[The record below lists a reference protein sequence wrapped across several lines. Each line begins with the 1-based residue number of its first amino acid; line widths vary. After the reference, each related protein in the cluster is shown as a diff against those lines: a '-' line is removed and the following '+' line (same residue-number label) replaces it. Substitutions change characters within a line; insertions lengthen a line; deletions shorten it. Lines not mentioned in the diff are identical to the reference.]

1 LYSAFFKF
9 MYFSQYCLEMPPTA
23 ATYIITSCIQ
33 YINNKVGRYSGW
45 RLKTIRC
52 SNMQEKNWFISV
64 LVFKLY
70 GPLLYMPFF
79 TKINIFSGCLCNT
92 LHWYCSGLQ
101 RYIRS
106 IIFTQL
112 AILINFF
119 SSSNSK
125 EWNRMHSLKKHWN
138 GVLGTQILPLNKYG
152 YTVTKT
158 NSLFHFFLN
167 FYIFLNIH
175 FHEWV
180 IFTFYKCVIIQHLKA
195 VVSKN
200 VLKWTE

>member
-1 LYSAFFKF
+1 LYSAFLKF

-33 YINNKVGRYSGW
+33 YINNKVRRSIGW
-45 RLKTIRC
+45 RLKTIRYL
-52 SNMQEKNWFISV
+52 NMQEKNLFISV

-79 TKINIFSGCLCNT
+79 TKINIFSVCLCNT

-119 SSSNSK
+119 PLLIQKSGTECTHLKNTGMESS
-125 EWNRMHSLKKHWN
+125 ELKYYHWISM
-138 GVLGTQILPLNKYG
+138 GIQWLKLIL
-152 YTVTKT
+152 
-158 NSLFHFFLN
+158 FF
-167 FYIFLNIH
+167 IFLK
-175 FHEWV
+175 
-180 IFTFYKCVIIQHLKA
+180 IFTFF
-195 VVSKN
+195 
-200 VLKWTE
+200 